1 MVVDAARAQG
11 PRGSF
16 LGVFGIGPKWTI
28 QCGACGH
35 TFRERIPMIDAPTVQ
50 CPACRAE
57 NRLNVQVVA

>member
-1 MVVDAARAQG
+1 
-11 PRGSF
+11 
-16 LGVFGIGPKWTI
+16 VFGIGPKWTI